1 MYGKKGVAVEEI
13 KRPPMKGI
21 KPIAIVVMLVFTMY
35 VLYLPLTL
43 NESSDTSMNQSQ
55 SSEAILFTVASNTP
69 NYQVTKSD
77 RTATLDPPYL
87 VMEKNSDD
95 MLWESLVY
103 GTEYVTGVD
112 FDESGK
118 YSIVY
123 GRSTTSGLLHLY
135 DQQTGNLTYT
145 HIEERGVIT
154 SASISDD
161 GNYIIY
167 GTDSYFEPDEN
178 CVVVLFSTETMDDYF
193 TFETRGSTVSVDG
206 EGGFR
211 TTDISAD
218 GNFGFAGYWDYE
230 GDDAGNVILFDMWD
244 GKFLWENFGLGQ
256 VSSVTVSDDSM
267 HLAAGTTD
275 GHIHYWD
282 LAPYAKLPKWSKY
295 WSSNSTILHTA
306 ISDNGVGIAAGGG
319 YANSSLPGIMAYY
332 NVETNLG
339 WQINTSAATPIQ
351 YVWTNDLGHVFG
363 QNTDMHSFGYV
374 TEDNGEPRKFY
385 DNEWDWVSR
394 IEYMDWKETND
405 NEAQA
410 NTKVNLEAPEITI
423 MEELDQYTPLAVTV
437 GVIGTGLLTGI
448 LIRRRRNRANA

>member
-1 MYGKKGVAVEEI
+1 MEAI

-21 KPIAIVVMLVFTMY
+21 KPIAVMVMLVFAMY
-35 VLYLPLTL
+35 VLYLPFSL
-43 NESSDTSMNQSQ
+43 NENLDSSTEQSQ
-55 SSEAILFTVASNTP
+55 TAAPVVFTVASNTP

-77 RTATLDPPYL
+77 RTATLDTPFV
-87 VMEKNSDD
+87 VMETNSDD
-95 MLWESLVY
+95 KLWESPVY

-123 GRSTTSGLLHLY
+123 GRSTTSGLLHIY
-135 DQQTGNLTYT
+135 EQDSGNLTYT
-145 HIEERGVIT
+145 HSEERGVIT

-161 GNYIIY
+161 GKYIIY

-178 CVVVLFSTETMDDYF
+178 CVIVLFSTETMEDYF
-193 TFETRGSTVSVDG
+193 TFETRGSTVSVEG

-218 GNFGFAGYWDYE
+218 GQFGFAGYWDLE
-230 GDDAGNVILFDMWD
+230 EDEAGNVILFDMWD

-282 LAPYAKLPKWSKY
+282 LAPYAKLPKWSKH
-295 WSSNSTILHTA
+295 WSSNTTILHIA

-319 YANSSLPGIMAYY
+319 YANSSLPGIIAYY
-332 NVETNLG
+332 NVETDTG
-339 WQINTSAATPIQ
+339 WQTNTSAATPIQ

-363 QNTDMHSFGYV
+363 QNTDMHAFGYV
-374 TEDNGEPRKFY
+374 TEDNGQPRKFY
-385 DNEWDWVSR
+385 DNEWDWISR
-394 IEYMDWKETND
+394 IEYMDWKEAND

-410 NTKVNLEAPEITI
+410 NTKENLEAPEVNII
-423 MEELDQYTPLAVTV
+423 EELDQYTPLVVT
-437 GVIGTGLLTGI
+437 GAVIGSGLTIGI
-448 LIRRRRNRANA
+448 LIRRRRNRVNT